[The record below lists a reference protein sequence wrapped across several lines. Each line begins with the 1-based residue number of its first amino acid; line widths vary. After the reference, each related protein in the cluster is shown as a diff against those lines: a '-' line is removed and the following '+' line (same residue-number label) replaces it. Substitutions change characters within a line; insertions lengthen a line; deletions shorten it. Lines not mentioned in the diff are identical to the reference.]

1 MERHPHNR
9 RGRQHLQGQQSQQSR
24 DGLRR
29 DPRQGRRSSH
39 TPDVSPV
46 RAAVES
52 RSAPVLL
59 RLRRAP
65 RWLVPL
71 VPVALL
77 LAGLAGPPIAGG
89 CALVVLAGVLGW
101 LGYLSW
107 PSLAFAGRL
116 LRLTA
121 LLVLLGLAALRFAG
135 YL

>member
-1 MERHPHNR
+1 M
-9 RGRQHLQGQQSQQSR
+9 
-24 DGLRR
+24 
-29 DPRQGRRSSH
+29 
-39 TPDVSPV
+39 
-46 RAAVES
+46 RAAVEQH
-52 RSAPVLL
+52 SAPVLL

-77 LAGLAGPPIAGG
+77 LAGLAGPHIAGG
-89 CALVVLAGVLGW
+89 CALVVLAGLLGW

-107 PSLAFAGRL
+107 PSLGFAGRL
-116 LRLTA
+116 LRLTV